1 MFDYADFLLG
11 YQAEMGLS
19 SPTVSQL
26 RSWGWAGYVQDDWRA
41 SHRLT
46 VNMGLRYE
54 FNTPIY
60 EANNELANFNPTTQT
75 VVPATSS
82 DRYTIDPN
90 TEDFGPRLG
99 ASYEVDPKTVVRGGY
114 GISYSHWNRV
124 GSNYLSMN
132 PPNGVV
138 ALQVSIPGTGL
149 YNNVQSG
156 FPTNMVSP
164 SNYNPAFDTLQYMP
178 RNSPDTQVRSWFF
191 GVQRDLTHSWLLDL
205 SYVGNSGINEIIV
218 NDINQAPA
226 GGVYPLDLAAEA
238 GVATAPVRVPY
249 ANFSMIAGILPWAT
263 SDYNGLQAKVEKRF
277 SNGLYLLESFT
288 WSKAIDIAAQ
298 ALDGGGNCDNCGN
311 GIPSVQNIYNV
322 SADRGISAY
331 NRPFVNTTTAV
342 WSLPVGKGQW
352 LLPNANR
359 VLDEFVGGWQ
369 ATGIVSGRSGDPLDF
384 DYRPGPTSD
393 QSVSPL
399 TPVDGR
405 NAYRPNISGPILASN
420 KSYLQY
426 LNVTSFSTPPS
437 APTSGTTYNT
447 FGNMPRNAVRG
458 YDYWDVDMGLS
469 KDFAITQR
477 SHFQLRAEAFNLFN
491 HTNFGDP
498 NTQVPDTGAAL
509 VQGQTGSFGVI
520 SSALPARE
528 LQVAGKITF

>member
-1 MFDYADFLLG
+1 
-11 YQAEMGLS
+11 
-19 SPTVSQL
+19 
-26 RSWGWAGYVQDDWRA
+26 
-41 SHRLT
+41 
-46 VNMGLRYE
+46 
-54 FNTPIY
+54 
-60 EANNELANFNPTTQT
+60 
-75 VVPATSS
+75 
-82 DRYTIDPN
+82 
-90 TEDFGPRLG
+90 
-99 ASYEVDPKTVVRGGY
+99 
-114 GISYSHWNRV
+114 
-124 GSNYLSMN
+124 
-132 PPNGVV
+132 
-138 ALQVSIPGTGL
+138 
-149 YNNVQSG
+149 
-156 FPTNMVSP
+156 
-164 SNYNPAFDTLQYMP
+164 
-178 RNSPDTQVRSWFF
+178 
-191 GVQRDLTHSWLLDL
+191 
-205 SYVGNSGINEIIV
+205 
-218 NDINQAPA
+218 
-226 GGVYPLDLAAEA
+226 
-238 GVATAPVRVPY
+238 
-249 ANFSMIAGILPWAT
+249 
-263 SDYNGLQAKVEKRF
+263 
-277 SNGLYLLESFT
+277 
-288 WSKAIDIAAQ
+288 
-298 ALDGGGNCDNCGN
+298 
-311 GIPSVQNIYNV
+311 
-322 SADRGISAY
+322 
-331 NRPFVNTTTAV
+331 VNTTTAV